1 MKRTIQ
7 LALALL
13 TIAALLIGCAAPAAP
28 AAPAAA
34 GGETTAT
41 GEAAQPAADAQT
53 AASGEKTKIVWWG
66 EGSTVDATSQQAVQE
81 QVVDAFNAEH
91 PNIELEI
98 VWQQNNNETLR
109 AALQAGQGPDIAQT
123 PGPGYL
129 LEYQKAGFL
138 LPLNDFATENG
149 WEKRILPWAY
159 ASGVVD
165 GTLYGLPLTFE
176 SMFVLYNTA
185 VFKELGLQPPTNR
198 RVRSRRRGHQGLRP
212 RADRLWQCRLAAHQ

>member
-1 MKRTIQ
+1 MRREKNMKRTIQ

-34 GGETTAT
+34 GGVTTAT

-91 PNIELEI
+91 PNIELE
-98 VWQQNNNETLR
+98 
-109 AALQAGQGPDIAQT
+109 
-123 PGPGYL
+123 
-129 LEYQKAGFL
+129 
-138 LPLNDFATENG
+138 
-149 WEKRILPWAY
+149 
-159 ASGVVD
+159 
-165 GTLYGLPLTFE
+165 
-176 SMFVLYNTA
+176 
-185 VFKELGLQPPTNR
+185 
-198 RVRSRRRGHQGLRP
+198 
-212 RADRLWQCRLAAHQ
+212 